1 MIKYGNANV
10 LWNRI
15 YTLGLQPIKT
25 DKELIEFKVLIK
37 KLIPEG
43 LEGFKLIDN
52 LNTNND
58 TEN

>member
-15 YTLGLQPIKT
+15 YTIGVNPDKT
-25 DKELIEFKVLIK
+25 DKEIIEFKVLIK

-52 LNTNND
+52 LDNQEQD
-58 TEN
+58 D